1 MVMVLDSVM
10 CWAGGFLYVRMLTK
24 GIIRKEVRV
33 RFNFSVR
40 LILLFQMP
48 LGEAHNPGIT

>member
-1 MVMVLDSVM
+1 MVLGSVM
-10 CWAGGFLYVRMLTK
+10 CWAGGFLYVRILTK
-24 GIIRKEVRV
+24 GIMRKEVRV

-48 LGEAHNPGIT
+48 LGSVYNPGIT